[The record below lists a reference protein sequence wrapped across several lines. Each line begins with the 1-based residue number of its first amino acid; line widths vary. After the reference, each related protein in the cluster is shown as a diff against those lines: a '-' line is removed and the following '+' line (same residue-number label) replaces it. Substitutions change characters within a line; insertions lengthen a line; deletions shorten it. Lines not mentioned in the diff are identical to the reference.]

1 MNGLEACRTM
11 KLTAAKKIHYDAGP
25 NMVPLVDVALVILIF
40 MMLAGSFGRGEHYL
54 HSDLTTPRTGD
65 GASGLL
71 NEPLVVRLTPGSGDG
86 LAAQF
91 LDQRA
96 ASPDALRRE
105 MREVFGRLN
114 QAVAHSGE
122 KTLVL
127 LVPSRDVPYQQAIAA
142 YEAIR
147 KAGFT
152 RVSFSG

>member
-1 MNGLEACRTM
+1 M
-11 KLTAAKKIHYDAGP
+11 KLATAKKIHYDAGP

-40 MMLAGSFGRGEHYL
+40 MMLAGSFGMGEHYL
-54 HSDLTTPRTGD
+54 HSDLAAPRSAG
-65 GASGLL
+65 GASTLL
-71 NEPLVVRLTPGSGDG
+71 DEPLVVRLAPAAGDG
-86 LAAQF
+86 LAARF

-96 ASPDALRRE
+96 DSPEALRRE
-105 MREVFGRLN
+105 MRKVYDRLN
-114 QAVAHSGE
+114 QAVPHSGE

-127 LVPSRDVPYQQAIAA
+127 LAPSQAVPYQQAIAA